1 MGLNSAFKL
10 IGDLPRKLPRYEV
23 STRLPA
29 FAIGHDH
36 DHCVA
41 AQAVLRRLLR
51 VQTRCGPWVDSAEPT
66 GPMANLWRGHAL
78 APAHDRTV
86 TRVPGWSGKSGPD
99 QQRNSDCCWTE
110 ASTKRQSQREDA
122 DLEKSEQRFGRVDVK
137 PETAS
142 MAHTVREHVRDA
154 PAARALTKKR
164 AMRGTEAS
172 ASECALAQSDRGRS
186 VGRSEAVPEGA
197 LCGRR
202 RARTS
207 AENMSISP
215 PERARDRASGIT
227 GVGASPSRA
236 SQPLHRV
243 ALWPTAPTQ
252 ITPADATVAWSQ
264 LLDHQDELA
273 STELRTLFAEDP
285 PGPNDSRWSLV
296 I

>member
-122 DLEKSEQRFGRVDVK
+122 DLEKS
-137 PETAS
+137 
-142 MAHTVREHVRDA
+142 
-154 PAARALTKKR
+154 
-164 AMRGTEAS
+164 
-172 ASECALAQSDRGRS
+172 
-186 VGRSEAVPEGA
+186 VPEGA